1 MSNFFFLLELSKIL
15 DCQFY
20 FFDKLILSLKWTPL
34 YTPSGHVLIAR
45 IKQNIS
51 DVIYYDLFVDQIP
64 HVKNRHNNFNFLR
77 KPAADKDIIA
87 RCRLIKLG
95 KTLAVGDVEI
105 YSDGIDDMVAHATGT
120 YAIPPMK

>member
-1 MSNFFFLLELSKIL
+1 MIATERNIRNSFVTGLLSIFFLFSLSNFFFLLELSKIL

-34 YTPSGHVLIAR
+34 YTPGGHVLIAR

-77 KPAADKDIIA
+77 KT
-87 RCRLIKLG
+87 R
-95 KTLAVGDVEI
+95 
-105 YSDGIDDMVAHATGT
+105 Y
-120 YAIPPMK
+120 